1 MPNLGN
7 AWHLPG
13 FGEPRGFGGMRDPIG
28 AIVPGTPVTIITGNQ
43 FQGPGNPG
51 NQLQVGSSVSF
62 RRAADPGW
70 TTLPLTFLRTVGNNK
85 YYSATLPGDAFQVG
99 DVVAYYLRIAYDD
112 RDTTFLH
119 AQGDASATTANEMSA
134 QGQPFTFTVQSSAD
148 KGSWGPVFILQNVAI
163 HTSVL
168 PNGRVL
174 MWGRRDA
181 PTDSLDVHACTPF
194 VWNPADGTTTH
205 TPQPKLTDGT
215 TKVNL
220 FCSGHALL
228 PDGRLL
234 VVGGHQADS
243 DGLSQATFFDW
254 RTNAWTPT
262 TPMTTPSGQQVRR
275 WYPTAITLANGDVL
289 VLSGSYIDRS
299 RPAGKQTIVV
309 DLLQVF
315 SNGTWKTIPK
325 ANGDPLNFIGLPL
338 YPRMHRTSD
347 GRVFMSGTNDRT
359 LLLKTS
365 SPGEWTEVDIRD
377 LGNRDY
383 CPAVLY
389 DQDKILYIGGG
400 NDAGTHRPTAE
411 SEVIDVGASPR
422 QWRRTNPMKFRRR
435 QHNAVLL
442 PDGTVLVTGG
452 TRGGGGLNN
461 GFNDLGQGQPVHT
474 AEAWDPA
481 TEQWTEL
488 AAESVDRCY
497 HATAVLLPDATV
509 MSAGGGEYR
518 PDDVNPNDPQDSHRN
533 AQIFQP
539 PYLFKGPRPQISAAP
554 AGVDYNQTFAIG
566 TPQANDI
573 SRVSLIR
580 LPSVTHSFDENQGVT
595 FLNPH
600 PGAGQVTVTAP
611 ASPAQCAPGHY
622 MMFLISSDGVP
633 SVAQILQIRAPALV
647 AAAQEAPTASAVPDA
662 REYLQVYAREA
673 EVARAASGTA
683 VVVGITGTC
692 PYGIGA
698 CWGGAYEAL
707 RRLDGVALVSPIPDV
722 RDSTA
727 EVFLRDERLPAFET
741 WRREFRRIANGTY
754 ELRGVEV
761 SLDGFVVLRDDQ
773 LTLIY
778 GTQRTAI
785 PLAAMTAAEK
795 IQWDHRTRSRRPLEA
810 AEEQAYQQLAA
821 AYGASAGSQP
831 VTVTGPLEH
840 SETGYVLSVRQFTAG

>member
-1 MPNLGN
+1 
-7 AWHLPG
+7 
-13 FGEPRGFGGMRDPIG
+13 
-28 AIVPGTPVTIITGNQ
+28 
-43 FQGPGNPG
+43 
-51 NQLQVGSSVSF
+51 
-62 RRAADPGW
+62 
-70 TTLPLTFLRTVGNNK
+70 
-85 YYSATLPGDAFQVG
+85 
-99 DVVAYYLRIAYDD
+99 
-112 RDTTFLH
+112 
-119 AQGDASATTANEMSA
+119 
-134 QGQPFTFTVQSSAD
+134 
-148 KGSWGPVFILQNVAI
+148 
-163 HTSVL
+163 
-168 PNGRVL
+168 
-174 MWGRRDA
+174 
-181 PTDSLDVHACTPF
+181 
-194 VWNPADGTTTH
+194 
-205 TPQPKLTDGT
+205 
-215 TKVNL
+215 
-220 FCSGHALL
+220 
-228 PDGRLL
+228 
-234 VVGGHQADS
+234 
-243 DGLSQATFFDW
+243 
-254 RTNAWTPT
+254 
-262 TPMTTPSGQQVRR
+262 
-275 WYPTAITLANGDVL
+275 
-289 VLSGSYIDRS
+289 
-299 RPAGKQTIVV
+299 
-309 DLLQVF
+309 
-315 SNGTWKTIPK
+315 
-325 ANGDPLNFIGLPL
+325 
-338 YPRMHRTSD
+338 MHRTSD

-411 SEVIDVGASPR
+411 SEVIDIGASPR

-647 AAAQEAPTASAVPDA
+647 AAAQEAPTASAAPDA

-683 VVVGITGTC
+683 AVVGITARSPCELGEGTVDVD
-692 PYGIGA
+692 GRRALA
-698 CWGGAYEAL
+698 CV
-707 RRLDGVALVSPIPDV
+707 RDQHRLDTSHDDHVVTGVMLALFHAVQPDQRPVDHQRAGGRVDEPAGAELVRAPGGEPHGKACLVASQHAHGESNRATEHGKGARRPGEADEDQRGVGRDGAERAGGEPAGPARLVVRGHDGDPGGEPGHRVPERSLVHSRLGVA
-722 RDSTA
+722 
-727 EVFLRDERLPAFET
+727 
-741 WRREFRRIANGTY
+741 
-754 ELRGVEV
+754 
-761 SLDGFVVLRDDQ
+761 
-773 LTLIY
+773 
-778 GTQRTAI
+778 AI
-785 PLAAMTAAEK
+785 
-795 IQWDHRTRSRRPLEA
+795 
-810 AEEQAYQQLAA
+810 
-821 AYGASAGSQP
+821 
-831 VTVTGPLEH
+831 V
-840 SETGYVLSVRQFTAG
+840 